1 MNFEVLPVAQINQ
14 GQNVP
19 ARMERMT
26 KIGFVL
32 LSMIPGIV
40 FAKDNTL
47 PSKIRV
53 MVRTPEN
60 VVNTIPLIQK
70 ISSGLGVPRINLT
83 IDSEINAVEL
93 LVQREESAD
102 ILVGKL
108 KSILGEDVLV
118 EKLIPDS
125 MAFGTQDDIMKP

>member
-1 MNFEVLPVAQINQ
+1 MNFEELPVAQINQ
-14 GQNVP
+14 GQSAP
-19 ARMERMT
+19 ARMERMK

-40 FAKDNTL
+40 FAKDNT
-47 PSKIRV
+47 PQSKIRV

-70 ISSGLGVPRINLT
+70 ISSGLGAPRINLSL
-83 IDSEINAVEL
+83 DSEINAVEL
-93 LVQREESAD
+93 LVQRDESAD

-118 EKLIPDS
+118 EKMTPDS